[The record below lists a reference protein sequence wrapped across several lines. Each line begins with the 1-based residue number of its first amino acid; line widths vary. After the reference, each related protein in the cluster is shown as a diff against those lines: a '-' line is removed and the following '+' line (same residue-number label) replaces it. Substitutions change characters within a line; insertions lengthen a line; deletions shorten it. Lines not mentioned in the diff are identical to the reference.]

1 MSNYEEQVLEAEVSP
16 NDPDVSF
23 KYIGWLAGLIVIPL
37 IVVAV
42 VVPFIPQ
49 QKKPT
54 FKIGANTVAS
64 LPTPAPETFIA
75 TAILASITG
84 DVQVQRNQ
92 IWSAAKTDDKV
103 SQDDVVKTGNNASA
117 TVLFGSGSLMRV
129 DSNSQIALS
138 NYSKDGDNWIIKIN
152 QIVGRTWNRVQKL
165 VGASVYEVNT
175 PTAVATVRG
184 TAFGIDANASGS
196 AVTVDEGTVS
206 AKLVDT
212 KSPDRK
218 IISEVQIHKQEQV
231 EITRQKV
238 EEIKQAIEEKRP
250 IAEIVRARPT
260 EKLPEWIEE
269 HKREVERE
277 APKIEKLRIEMKE
290 EIEKKE
296 VEIKRDFEINK
307 NASEAPRLRLP
318 ERLEKIEKVEN
329 KIENK
334 IEERRDEAPAPTPFI
349 KVENKIEEKIELRPT
364 PTPVATPFIQRTIT
378 FPSPTPLAS
387 PKLEIERPKPSPSP
401 SNIPITNSNPDIK
414 KSLNK
419 RNEDLDKKSLK
430 EIASSKKD

>member
-1 MSNYEEQVLEAEVSP
+1 MYDNDDSIQNLEVVSP

-23 KYIGWLAGLIVIPL
+23 KYIGWLAGLIVVPL
-37 IVVAV
+37 IIVAI

-49 QKKPT
+49 QKKPNY
-54 FKIGANTVAS
+54 KINTSTAS
-64 LPTPAPETFIA
+64 TLPSPAPEIFIA
-75 TAILASITG
+75 TAILASVTG

-103 SQDDVVKTGNNASA
+103 SQDDIIKTGNNASA

-129 DSNSQIALS
+129 DANSQITLS

-165 VGASVYEVNT
+165 VGASIYEVNT

-184 TAFGIDANASGS
+184 TAFGIDTNASGS

-212 KSPDRK
+212 KSPERK
-218 IISEVQIHKQEQV
+218 IISEIKIEKHEQV

-290 EIEKKE
+290 EIESSKPTQPKFDIPE
-296 VEIKRDFEINK
+296 KSRIPEI
-307 NASEAPRLRLP
+307 
-318 ERLEKIEKVEN
+318 IEQNV
-329 KIENK
+329 ENK
-334 IEERRDEAPAPTPFI
+334 IEERRDATSSPTPTPTPFT
-349 KVENKIEEKIELRPT
+349 KVEDKIEEKIELRPT
-364 PTPVATPFIQRTIT
+364 PTPTPFVQRETKLEET
-378 FPSPTPLAS
+378 KPTPTPTPTPIPS
-387 PKLEIERPKPSPSP
+387 TNEINRLI
-401 SNIPITNSNPDIK
+401 NK
-414 KSLNK
+414 KDDDSDKKYKKETALNK
-419 RNEDLDKKSLK
+419 DSLVGRPGV
-430 EIASSKKD
+430 EPGASFLSGTRYNR